1 MKKLIF
7 LSIIIFSSYSFSLED
22 ISFACDPKKFLS
34 EDNLTKVLV
43 HRDSAFNICLN
54 CKGESCAFKNEL
66 ISEEKSLAICKRLF
80 CTASF
85 ASRGFEIPPEIPRG
99 RSSFTYHYSI
109 SKEGKVID
117 IKVDKSEGVFSTKDA
132 RKFVQALTRKTRFS
146 PINFEGNIYKLTNL
160 SSQMTINTRLGQE

>member
-7 LSIIIFSSYSFSLED
+7 LSIIIFSSYSFSIED

-34 EDNLTKVLV
+34 EDNLTKVLE

-54 CKGESCAFKNEL
+54 CEGESCAFKNEL
-66 ISEEKSLAICKRLF
+66 LSEEKSLAICKRSVLYCIF
-80 CTASF
+80 CKPRALRF
-85 ASRGFEIPPEIPRG
+85 RLKLPRG

-146 PINFEGNIYKLTNL
+146 PIEL
-160 SSQMTINTRLGQE
+160 